1 MMASVGGGGGGN
13 KVEGQAFCMRSVREN
28 VHSYCIE
35 FISGLQCVQFC

>member
-1 MMASVGGGGGGN
+1 MMALVGGGGTD

-35 FISGLQCVQFC
+35 FISGLQRVQFC